1 MDKRGTIL
9 KISVPSCT
17 NFCTRFSRRKSRR
30 HKAYYI
36 YKYILV
42 QKYNNILYRVCP
54 LAPPCVM
61 RCAARAADAGGK
73 WHTLL
78 KKICIFVPRPEKPIW
93 RQEKT
98 WYKNR
103 YRGVK
108 NLYQAVQ
115 KLYQKGA
122 VRREI
127 RKKRREMI
135 QNVYGKYRISLSHER
150 SNMFNQEWAKR
161 QFIGCHRRTALFAGH
176 VDGARRIRYNEE
188 KEWFGW

>member
-1 MDKRGTIL
+1 MWITSLKTARAYGFLLISQVYVDKSGTIL

-54 LAPPCVM
+54 LAPLCVV
-61 RCAARAADAGGK
+61 RCAACAAGAGGNR
-73 WHTLL
+73 HTLL
-78 KKICIFVPRPEKPIW
+78 EKNCIFVPRPEKPICH
-93 RQEKT
+93 QEKT

-115 KLYQKGA
+115 KLYQTGIFGLK
-122 VRREI
+122 
-127 RKKRREMI
+127 
-135 QNVYGKYRISLSHER
+135 YGNSGGE
-150 SNMFNQEWAKR
+150 
-161 QFIGCHRRTALFAGH
+161 
-176 VDGARRIRYNEE
+176 
-188 KEWFGW
+188 